1 MGFMPVR
8 VFTISIYTMFFFR
21 INKVKIFDNR
31 EKKKFLG
38 IFGRDLAQ
46 VKFLSFVSTE
56 FSAFPDLSDLLST
69 NDAQV
74 RKEIIKKGVETIV
87 ASRILTEIQNVKDN
101 HVMTFGDTGFVL
113 YQSEEIPAFFDWQF
127 IAFESNAAIRDNAR
141 LVENILNDSGFDTFS
156 NNLGTLISTAG
167 NPAFAASVE
176 ISRFALKV
184 IAGIAQANKDEM
196 IGILMMSLNRRE
208 HYPHGERKKDDVP
221 DLTNNMFIDYSL
233 FGF

>member
-1 MGFMPVR
+1 
-8 VFTISIYTMFFFR
+8 MFFFR

-56 FSAFPDLSDLLST
+56 FSAFPDLSDFLNT
-69 NDAQV
+69 NNAEE
-74 RKEIIKKGVETIV
+74 KKAIIKKEVENVI
-87 ASRILTEIQNVKDN
+87 ASRIFTEIQNVKDN

-113 YQSEEIPAFFDWQF
+113 YQSAEIPVFFDWQF
-127 IAFESNAAIRDNAR
+127 IAFESDERIRDTGR
-141 LVENILNDSGFDTFS
+141 MVEDILNDNEFDKFT
-156 NNLGTLISTAG
+156 NNLGTLVAAAA
-167 NPAFAASVE
+167 NPAFSASVE
-176 ISRFALKV
+176 ITKFALKV
-184 IAGIAQANKDEM
+184 ISKITQANKDEM
-196 IGILMMSLNRRE
+196 IGILMMSLNRVE